1 MSRAYRERWA
11 TDARALGLLLVVSS
25 LASCGSSSP
34 AEPVSAED
42 VEIALYVAIQND
54 DPRVVVSGATDRS
67 SLRLLLD
74 ISCREA
80 ALRTWACDVLLGDES
95 RVSCT
100 VDRIRGD
107 DAEIDG
113 RVHCKR

>member
-1 MSRAYRERWA
+1 MRRAYRERWA
-11 TDARALGLLLVVSS
+11 TGARALGLLLVVSC
-25 LASCGSSSP
+25 LASCASSSA
-34 AEPVSAED
+34 AEPVSPED

-54 DPRVVVSGATDRS
+54 DPRIVVTGATDRS
-67 SLRLLLD
+67 SLRLLVD
-74 ISCREA
+74 ITCREA
-80 ALRTWACDVLLGDES
+80 ALRTWACEVLLHDES

-113 RVHCKR
+113 RVHCKH